1 MIGRQNGQKRDLPL
15 ANEKIKFEKMQLITA
30 DGENKGV
37 VTRRDALTAA
47 HDTQLDLVLIAE
59 RGSDGYPVAKIMDL
73 GKMLYEK
80 KKQQNDARKRQHVVQ
95 VKEVKIRPKI
105 AEHDFQTKMNQAIRF
120 LQEGKH
126 VKVSLVFRG
135 REAAMKD
142 EHGGAL
148 FERTIRALS
157 AGDFGGKT
165 IVQESEVQAPNLW
178 SRVFALKK

>member
-47 HDTQLDLVLIAE
+47 HDAQLDLVLIAE
-59 RGSDGYPVAKIMDL
+59 RGGDGYPVAKIMDL

-142 EHGGAL
+142 EHGSAL
-148 FERTIRALS
+148 FERTMRALA

-165 IVQESEVQAPNLW
+165 IVQESEAQAPNLW

>member
-15 ANEKIKFEKMQLITA
+15 ANEKIKFEKMQLIGA

-37 VTRRDALTAA
+37 VTRRDALNAA
-47 HDTQLDLVLIAE
+47 HDAQLDLVLIAE
-59 RGSDGYPVAKIMDL
+59 RGSDGFPVAKVMDL

-126 VKVSLVFRG
+126 VKVTLVFRG

-142 EHGGAL
+142 EHGATL
-148 FERTIRALS
+148 FERTARAL
-157 AGDFGGKT
+157 AAADFSGKT
-165 IVQESEVQAPNLW
+165 VAQEGEVQASNLW